1 VQNLTTKYVENKARN
16 RETKKDV
23 VTTTG
28 DVKIRK
34 ILSEDFKTLVEF
46 GTALMDSRLS
56 LDIWRAY
63 LQSYMNPYF
72 PPVSQL
78 AEVTGKIVGA
88 ALGEIKGWE
97 LGSPLVGW
105 VNAIAVLP
113 DFRSKGIAKKL
124 LLGFVDECRR
134 AGVRSI
140 HMVTPREEE
149 MLQALLRSVGFRRGS
164 FVDFEIKS

>member
-1 VQNLTTKYVENKARN
+1 MQNQTTKYMVNKARD
-16 RETKKDV
+16 REMKKDV
-23 VTTTG
+23 SITAG

-34 ILSEDFKTLVEF
+34 ILSEDFKALVEF

-56 LDIWRAY
+56 IDIWRAY
-63 LQSYMNPYF
+63 LQSYINPYF

-78 AEVTGKIVGA
+78 AEVTGKIIGA

-124 LLGFVDECRR
+124 LLEFVDECRR
-134 AGVRSI
+134 AGVRSV
-140 HMVTPREEE
+140 HMIAPKEDDVR
-149 MLQALLRSVGFRRGS
+149 QALLRSVGFRRGS